1 MFLSFFLFPNT
12 FHHQLENTA
21 LRQVKFYF
29 DTQIGKSAF
38 LNISKNK
45 QAPIS
50 KMLEICLN

>member
-45 QAPIS
+45 QDPVS